1 MKVMLKK
8 FLLASLI
15 AIAFTCGSC
24 QTDNPITDPD
34 VIVITPQ
41 SVPYLIKPGVI
52 VPFNG
57 YFVTQD
63 QLLVMRNQIPSE
75 YEFKVKRGDMI
86 KSEGYLIHSSLVVE
100 KDKKLKF
107 K

>member
-1 MKVMLKK
+1 MLKK

-24 QTDNPITDPD
+24 RTANVF
-34 VIVITPQ
+34 VIIPQ